1 LSKGTKIHPI
11 YNKELNLILIL
22 LSHDISVIW
31 DKRDI
36 SYNNDKNDNSN
47 IKDIND
53 IRYIWDISDIR
64 YIWDNQD
71 KSVLMW
77 RSVDP

>member
-1 LSKGTKIHPI
+1 MSKRTKIPPI
-11 YNKELNLILIL
+11 YNKELNLIFLL
-22 LSHDISVIW
+22 LSYDISVIW

-36 SYNNDKNDNSN
+36 SYNND
-47 IKDIND
+47 

-64 YIWDNQD
+64 HISDNQD

-77 RSVDP
+77 RSDNPI